1 MLQRLQRLWAG
12 DLPLPEAFW
21 TWAVGGGLVVNV
33 LTSLLFLALVSND
46 RLLLA
51 FIVGYGCSIP
61 YNVAALVGVWRS
73 ADRYGGDAA
82 LADVARIIAAVGLL
96 LLSVT

>member
-1 MLQRLQRLWAG
+1 MQHLRCLWFG
-12 DLPLPEAFW
+12 DLPLREAFW
-21 TWAVGGGLVVNV
+21 TWAVGIGLAVNV
-33 LTSLLFLALVSND
+33 LTSLGFLALVSND

-51 FIVGYGCSIP
+51 FIVGYGFSIP

-73 ADRYGGDAA
+73 ADRYTGDPA
-82 LADVARIIAAVGLL
+82 LASAARIIAAVGLF